1 MIYLDHAATTPT
13 DPRVVEAMMPYLTYE
28 FGNPGSV
35 HPYGKSAG
43 EAVDRAREQTAR
55 FFHCDPSQILFTSGG
70 TEGNNMIFSGIVP
83 ELRRRKKN
91 TVLISGIEHDSVWK
105 SAERVRIKDGFH
117 IRVCM
122 PEENGSIPCVLVY
135 DMIDKD
141 TGLVSVMAANNE
153 TGVANDV
160 YSIGRVCQDC
170 GVLFHTDAV
179 QFAAVEAP
187 DTSDDFRYADFITVS
202 GHKLGGPKGIGAL
215 FVRDHDLLEPL
226 IVGGAE
232 QEFGFRGG
240 TENVPGIVGLGKACE
255 ILCEEQQ
262 KHRAYLASQHSQLI
276 FQLKNLAQRSGV
288 EMRVNGDPQVILPK
302 TLNVCF
308 PGIDA
313 QSLVLL
319 LAAADI
325 CVSAGSACRAHEHVP
340 SRVLTA
346 MGLSDEDA
354 SSSIRISLSHTTRPE
369 EIDKAAAAIIDAVKT
384 LKEFQCPA

>member
-1 MIYLDHAATTPT
+1 LIYLDHAATTQT

-35 HPYGKSAG
+35 HPYGKSAR

-55 FFHCDPSQILFTSGG
+55 FFNCDPSQILFTSGG

-83 ELRRRKKN
+83 ELQRRNKH
-91 TVLISGIEHDSVWK
+91 TVVVSGIEHDSVWK
-105 SAERVRIKDGFH
+105 SAQRMKERFGFRLRICYPNAHGEITRSPVRNLTD
-117 IRVCM
+117 
-122 PEENGSIPCVLVY
+122 E
-135 DMIDKD
+135 D
-141 TGLVSVMAANNE
+141 TGFVSVMAANNE
-153 TGVANDV
+153 TGVVNDIKG
-160 YSIGRVCQDC
+160 IGAVCHNR
-170 GVLFHTDAV
+170 GILYHADAV
-179 QFAAVEAP
+179 QFASVEAP
-187 DTSDDFRYADFITVS
+187 DTKELFHDCDFITVS

-215 FVRDHDLLEPL
+215 FVRDPNLLEPL

-240 TENVPGIVGLGKACE
+240 TENVPGIVGLGRACE

-276 FQLKNLAQRSGV
+276 FQLKNLAQQSGV
-288 EMRVNGDPQVILPK
+288 EMRVNGEVQVILPK

-319 LAAADI
+319 LASDGI
-325 CVSAGSACRAHEHVP
+325 CVSAGSACRAHEHIP

-369 EIDKAAAAIIDAVKT
+369 EIDEAASKIICAVKAMKD
-384 LKEFQCPA
+384 LQCRT

>member
-55 FFHCDPSQILFTSGG
+55 FFNCDPSQIIFTSGG
-70 TEGNNMIFSGIVP
+70 TEGNNTVFSGLVS
-83 ELRRRKKN
+83 ELKRRKKN

-105 SAERVRIKDGFH
+105 SAERMKIKDSFH
-117 IRVCM
+117 INVCM
-122 PEENGSIPCVLVY
+122 PNEYGRINSCLVAE
-135 DMIDKD
+135 MIDSD
-141 TGLVSVMAANNE
+141 TGFVSVMAANNE
-153 TGVANDV
+153 TGVMNYVRGIAE
-160 YSIGRVCQDC
+160 VCHKN
-170 GVLFHTDAV
+170 GALYHADAV
-179 QFAAVEAP
+179 QYASVEAP
-187 DTSDDFRYADFITVS
+187 DTQDMFRCCDFITIS

-215 FVRDHDLLEPL
+215 FVRDPGLLEPL

-232 QEFGFRGG
+232 QEFGLRGG
-240 TENVPGIVGLGKACE
+240 TENVPGIIGLGKACE
-255 ILCEEQQ
+255 ILCEEQE
-262 KHRAYLASQHSQLI
+262 KHERYLSAQHSQLI
-276 FQLKNLAQRSGV
+276 FQLKSLAQQEGIEIRI
-288 EMRVNGDPQVILPK
+288 NGETSVILPK

-308 PGIDA
+308 PGVDA
-313 QSLVLL
+313 QTLL
-319 LAAADI
+319 LLLNSKGV

-369 EIDKAAAAIIDAVKT
+369 EIDEAAAAIIDAVKAMKN
-384 LKEFQCPA
+384 LACPA